1 LRNGTA
7 PFLRLRAFAIEPVP
21 PERIV
26 PAGTVCQE
34 IGIDAIVVQVNNRW
48 SRIKIAAGRDIF
60 ALVTAQ
66 TNPASWR
73 ETIAPNDGAKAGPG
87 PGKGGFRY
95 ES

>member
-26 PAGTVCQE
+26 PAGTICQE
-34 IGIDAIVVQVNNRW
+34 IGIDAIVVQVNNRP